1 MSRWRRDTVAS
12 CAAAVIF
19 STAQG
24 LSAVAL
30 PLLALQAGYSAALV
44 GVLTAFS
51 AVAQLACRPFLGRV
65 MRVVPDWTLL
75 LCAAVCLTLSNG
87 LAAISP
93 ALLPFVLAQALQG
106 VARACFWTGSQT
118 HVVRGPGSSLG
129 ALAVVN
135 LLANAGALLGPLLA
149 GVLSARMSI
158 AVALWVGAAV
168 AAAGILPAVV
178 LDRLPPFAP
187 RTGSGPRQRTW
198 RRPGVDAG
206 CWASLSAGAWRGLM
220 SSYVPV
226 ILAATAYSEAAIGAF
241 VAVANGAM
249 LLGSGISGRVRHSWL
264 AACYAG
270 ATLATGVAMI
280 AVAVVADAP
289 AVVVA
294 ALVVSGLA
302 AGALQTIGPAIASD
316 AVDPEERGDAIAVS
330 GTFRAAALFLAPLLV
345 AGLVTVLPVGA
356 AMGAAGAAMLAPS
369 LAARRLRAH
378 LRMNPLEGAG
388 DIR

>member
-1 MSRWRRDTVAS
+1 
-12 CAAAVIF
+12 VIF

-30 PLLALQAGYSAALV
+30 PLLALQAGYSAALI

-51 AVAQLACRPFLGRV
+51 AVAQLACRPFLGHV

-75 LCAAVCLTLSNG
+75 LCAAVCLTASNG
-87 LAAISP
+87 LAASSA
-93 ALLPFVLAQALQG
+93 ALVPFVFAQALQG

-135 LLANAGALLGPLLA
+135 LLANGGALLGPLLA
-149 GVLSARMSI
+149 GFLSARVSI
-158 AVALWVGAAV
+158 EFALGVGAAI
-168 AAAGILPAVV
+168 AALGVLPTVV

-187 RTGSGPRQRTW
+187 RTGTGPRQRTW

-226 ILAATAYSEAAIGAF
+226 ILAATAYSEAAIGVF

-249 LLGSGISGRVRHSWL
+249 LLGSGASGRIRHSRL

-270 ATLATGVAMI
+270 ATLATGVAVI
-280 AVAVVADAP
+280 AVAVVAAAP

-294 ALVVSGLA
+294 ALLASGLG

-330 GTFRAAALFLAPLLV
+330 GTFRAAALFVAPLLV
-345 AGLVTVLPVGA
+345 AGLVTVLPLAA
-356 AMGAAGAAMLAPS
+356 AMGAAGAAMLAPA
-369 LAARRLRAH
+369 LASRRLSAH
-378 LRMNPLEGAG
+378 LRADPLE
-388 DIR
+388 DVDDVR

>member
-12 CAAAVIF
+12 CGAAVVF

-51 AVAQLACRPFLGRV
+51 AVAQLACRPFLGHV

-87 LAAISP
+87 LAAVSP
-93 ALLPFVLAQALQG
+93 ALVPFVIAQALQG

-135 LLANAGALLGPLLA
+135 LLANGGALLGPLLA
-149 GVLSARMSI
+149 GILSARASI
-158 AVALWVGAAV
+158 EAALWVGAAV
-168 AAAGILPAVV
+168 AACGIVPTVV

-187 RTGSGPRQRTW
+187 RADTGPRQRTW

-226 ILAATAYSEAAIGAF
+226 ILAATAYSEAAIGVF

-249 LLGSGISGRVRHSWL
+249 LLGSGVSGRIRHGWL

-270 ATLATGVAMI
+270 ATLATGVSI
-280 AVAVVADAP
+280 VVVGLAADAP
-289 AVVVA
+289 AVVVV
-294 ALVVSGLA
+294 ALVASGLG
-302 AGALQTIGPAIASD
+302 AGGLQTIGPAIASD

-330 GTFRAAALFLAPLLV
+330 GTFRAAALFLAPLIV

-356 AMGAAGAAMLAPS
+356 AMSAAGAAMLAPA
-369 LAARRLRAH
+369 LASRRLRAH
-378 LRMNPLEGAG
+378 LRADPLEGA
-388 DIR
+388 DDRR